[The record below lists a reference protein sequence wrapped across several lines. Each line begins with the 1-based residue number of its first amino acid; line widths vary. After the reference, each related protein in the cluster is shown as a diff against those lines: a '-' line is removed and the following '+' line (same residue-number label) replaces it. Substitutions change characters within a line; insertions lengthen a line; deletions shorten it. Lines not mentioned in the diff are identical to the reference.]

1 MYCIVTLYKAET
13 IYRAPVVYF
22 DSGFFYFGGSTQTSE
37 LGSTIARLD
46 SKTWEWLK
54 IGDILQARMGHNVIE
69 IHGQFLVIG
78 GYYRFQAVS
87 TEKCIYSSGEI
98 KCTAQLPE
106 LAGYDIYPELFH
118 VPDDFCRSS

>member
-1 MYCIVTLYKAET
+1 MTLYKAEG
-13 IYRAPVVYF
+13 IHRAPVVYF
-22 DSGFFYFGGSTQTSE
+22 DAGFFYFGGSTQTSE
-37 LGSTIARLD
+37 LGSSIARLD

-54 IGDILQARMGHNVIE
+54 IGDITQARMGHVIE

-87 TEKCIYSSGEI
+87 TQKCTYSNGKM

-106 LAGYDIYPELFH
+106 LAEYDIYPELFH
-118 VPDDFCRSS
+118 VPDDFCRSN